1 MSSNED
7 NDDNDLVKIL
17 LLESII
23 SFKCE
28 DEDQFENT
36 SNIND
41 IELIINNS
49 EVSIKNQK
57 SILEKKYETEDNF
70 MEYNIENYNNTLH
83 FNRQIVSSLLDL
95 KRYVTFALQKC
106 ERKLK
111 AIEKNLQK
119 HALGDTKILICNAGM
134 PYFKDKYYFF
144 APNNED
150 EILKENSK
158 ELQLRNLPKVS
169 SWTKKERDMLLKAI
183 QKEAISDVLCI
194 QKIECSKLN
203 NKMFKLK
210 TKNDDKKEVKTE
222 FLPKNFLEMIKSK
235 KLQEKE
241 FDWFKISSTYFE
253 DIHSPLDC
261 SVMWNVF
268 LQPDINKSHWTK
280 SEDIKLRKIVKKY
293 KFQNWDKIAKE
304 LNTNRTAY
312 QCFIRYNTTK
322 KLPKIR
328 NCTWENEEDERL
340 LKLIE
345 IFKVGDFIP
354 WGDVASWMQNR
365 TKQQAYFRWTY
376 SLTPYLIKGR
386 FTKIEDNILKD
397 AVIKYGTNFRK
408 ISAALMPNRSTV
420 QLHDRYQTLTI
431 NQIENWNLWT
441 FEEDTKLLNLFE
453 NIGPNWS
460 MIAKQFSSKNRTQLR
475 HRYKAL
481 QKYIKRGV
489 SLFELHKHH
498 FYEENEKE
506 KEQKKEDS
514 FKNIFKSNNN
524 IDSNDYDNDLDK
536 KLIEYFHTRH
546 KIEKLIHKCKFH
558 NMEKLQYNTTNLYNI
573 LQILN
578 AKLYIPNDTSDIK
591 LNDRDQ
597 ELLHSLRDFI
607 KLKNDKKKYFET
619 INKYISRMFGM
630 DETKDSHFVPPPPFD
645 SQIKLKKSK
654 KSQCIDYNL
663 NAKNNFLLEKPTS
676 FNTPDIVISYIGGNE
691 EELQFQKLSR
701 LFEINNSRYEQIFKT
716 QNCSKF
722 PAKMILQGHINND
735 SDKKNS
741 TNDKL
746 LEKVESIT
754 LFDIGT
760 SLENNNIKSQH
771 IKFQNKCYKK
781 ICIQTIQQDDILFNN
796 FKEKHFSGTETH
808 DVEKHDIP
816 MIYASHATLS
826 SFKNLMYL
834 KRLNEKYNPGRFFIQ
849 SHKFY
854 KVFALLETRLEQLFK
869 YPIGLSKIVLPE
881 VYVMDTFLYNDI
893 TPKRKISKISYTL
906 DKHKTKKLRMLSENN
921 KKIR

>member
-17 LLESII
+17 LLE
-23 SFKCE
+23 K
-28 DEDQFENT
+28 
-36 SNIND
+36 
-41 IELIINNS
+41 
-49 EVSIKNQK
+49 VSIKNQR
-57 SILEKKYETEDNF
+57 SILEKKYETEDDF

-95 KRYVTFALQKC
+95 KKHVTFALQKC

-169 SWTKKERDMLLKAI
+169 SWTKKEREMLLKAI

-235 KLQEKE
+235 RLQEKE

-514 FKNIFKSNNN
+514 FKDIFKSNN

-578 AKLYIPNDTSDIK
+578 AKLYIPNDISDIK

-597 ELLHSLRDFI
+597 ELLYSLRDFI

-722 PAKMILQGHINND
+722 PAKMLLQEHTNND

-741 TNDKL
+741 TNDRL

-760 SLENNNIKSQH
+760 
-771 IKFQNKCYKK
+771 
-781 ICIQTIQQDDILFNN
+781 
-796 FKEKHFSGTETH
+796 ETH
-808 DVEKHDIP
+808 DIEKHDIP

-834 KRLNEKYNPGRFFIQ
+834 KRLNEKYN
-849 SHKFY
+849 S
-854 KVFALLETRLEQLFK
+854 ETRLEQLFK